1 MATARRDRDLRLHS
15 IDDTPASTNQPK
27 ESVMKALAKVLA
39 PASLALAAFSANAG
53 GLIEIDYP
61 AYQGDAAVTAPAVTA
76 PASAAAAN
84 AREVLSWPISEAAPA
99 VHSTDA
105 MQTHGARDAMP
116 KTGDAPLTDTRYFA

>member
-61 AYQGDAAVTAPAVTA
+61 AYQGDAAVTAPA
-76 PASAAAAN
+76 SAAAAN